1 MIRSVT
7 RLDRCPMGTRPRPFV
22 WQGWPYGMPCSQ
34 SRRLSMLHSIAAV
47 LRYLGVIRLRGCPQN
62 HLKGLTMRRM
72 QAILINA
79 SAEATLTS

>member
-1 MIRSVT
+1 MSNGHT
-7 RLDRCPMGTRPRPFV
+7 SKTFCPAGLAHMGCPAV
-22 WQGWPYGMPCSQ
+22 NLAC
-34 SRRLSMLHSIAAV
+34 LSMLHSIAAV
-47 LRYLGVIRLRGCPQN
+47 LRYLGVIRLRGYPQN

>member
-1 MIRSVT
+1 MTDVQWAHVQDLLSGRAGHMG
-7 RLDRCPMGTRPRPFV
+7 CPAV
-22 WQGWPYGMPCSQ
+22 NLAC
-34 SRRLSMLHSIAAV
+34 LSMLHSIAAV

-79 SAEATLTS
+79 SAEAALTS